1 MIGIGTGASL
11 LGAGQDA
18 TVRGEAE
25 QRMATEY
32 FTIVAGD
39 GDAADG
45 NQALNVPLNR
55 KKLGPTSPERVRRLR
70 KHLVASLRAMRTM
83 KDPKGSASPLRPEPD
98 DFTGCVARAACT
110 ACRGWCC
117 KGGGEHAYLDERVM
131 ARVRH
136 AQPELDAR
144 AVLRLFIERVP
155 AAGYDG
161 SCVFHGAEGCTLDR
175 ALRSDVCNSYFCTAL
190 GNYVKSESTPTNV
203 MVIAADGE
211 EMRTARVTR
220 ADPRRNSPQRPPST

>member
-1 MIGIGTGASL
+1 MIGIGTARSL
-11 LGAGQDA
+11 LGARQDA
-18 TVRGEAE
+18 TVSDQAE
-25 QRMATEY
+25 QGMSTEY

-39 GDAADG
+39 GDAAGG
-45 NQALNVPLNR
+45 NQALAVPLNR
-55 KKLGPTSPERVRRLR
+55 KPLAPASPERVRRLR

-98 DFTGCVARAACT
+98 DFTGQVARAACT

-144 AVLRLFIERVP
+144 AVLRLYIERVP
-155 AAGYDG
+155 AVGYEG
-161 SCVFHGAEGCTLDR
+161 SCVFHGTKGCTLDR
-175 ALRSDVCNSYFCTAL
+175 SLRSDVCNSYFCTAL
-190 GNYVKSESTPTNV
+190 GNYVKTGGTSGDV
-203 MVIAADGE
+203 MVIAGEGE
-211 EMRTARVTR
+211 EVRMSQVLRS
-220 ADPRRNSPQRPPST
+220 DQ